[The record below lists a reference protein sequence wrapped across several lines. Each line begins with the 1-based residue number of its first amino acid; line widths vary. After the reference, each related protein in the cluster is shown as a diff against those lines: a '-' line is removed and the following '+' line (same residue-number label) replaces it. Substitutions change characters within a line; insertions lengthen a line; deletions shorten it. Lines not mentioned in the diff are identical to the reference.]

1 MLCRKGLTGNL
12 QVVEV
17 QKEGGG
23 LSDERGLSTAELQ
36 TLNFKVPEAFKR
48 DYKVYA
54 AQRGITMLQLLRE
67 GFDLSRQKDR
77 SA

>member
-1 MLCRKGLTGNL
+1 MTEKVR
-12 QVVEV
+12 VVEV
-17 QKEGGG
+17 LREKGKPSE
-23 LSDERGLSTAELQ
+23 ERGSSTAELQ
-36 TLNFKVPEAFKR
+36 TLNFKVPDAFKR

-67 GFDLSRQKDR
+67 GFDLSRQRDR

>member
-1 MLCRKGLTGNL
+1 MRS
-12 QVVEV
+12 E
-17 QKEGGG
+17 EGGP
-23 LSDERGLSTAELQ
+23 SDDRRPSAVELQ
-36 TLNFKVPEAFKR
+36 TLNFKVSEAFKR

-77 SA
+77 GA